1 MTRSFFTM
9 SSKNELPPSVEDAVH
24 TVLKTNYHPEHKHD
38 SGKSEILVG
47 MGCFWGA
54 ERLFWNKMP
63 REDIYSTSVGYSG
76 GPDNENT
83 NYKSVCSGRTGHT
96 EVVRIV
102 YENTAL
108 NNLLK
113 LFWENHDPTQ
123 GNRQGNDIGTQ
134 YRSAIYCSS
143 EDQLKAAIDSRD
155 LFQKEMGARGI
166 DNKITTEIGMI
177 KNYYLAETYHQQYL
191 DKNPMGYCGLRG
203 SGVACPLP
211 LKKNNKN

>member
-1 MTRSFFTM
+1 
-9 SSKNELPPSVEDAVH
+9 
-24 TVLKTNYHPEHKHD
+24 
-38 SGKSEILVG
+38 
-47 MGCFWGA
+47 
-54 ERLFWNKMP
+54 MP

-143 EDQLKAAIDSRD
+143 EDQLKAAIDS
-155 LFQKEMGARGI
+155 
-166 DNKITTEIGMI
+166 
-177 KNYYLAETYHQQYL
+177 
-191 DKNPMGYCGLRG
+191 
-203 SGVACPLP
+203 
-211 LKKNNKN
+211 